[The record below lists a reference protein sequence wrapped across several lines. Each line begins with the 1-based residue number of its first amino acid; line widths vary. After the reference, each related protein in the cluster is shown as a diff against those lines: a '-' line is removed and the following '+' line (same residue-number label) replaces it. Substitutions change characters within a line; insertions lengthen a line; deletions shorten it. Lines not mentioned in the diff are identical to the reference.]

1 MLLLLL
7 QLLMMMM
14 MMMRT
19 TTIILYFQQ
28 QQSQKFTKICI
39 LQKKRFEQLQSY
51 SPCKKSFSYPTNI
64 KFCISFMFKNPSFTH
79 LLVLFLYPPI
89 LSFLFLVFFY
99 IYIVIVQKTG
109 RTSFFPGICG
119 AHYRNS
125 TTKKQRNPRNP
136 TITTTNP
143 SLSYKNKL
151 KSSGRFFPFFPL
163 FFENINK
170 C

>member
-7 QLLMMMM
+7 L
-14 MMMRT
+14 MMRT

-89 LSFLFLVFFY
+89 LSFLFLIFFFY

-109 RTSFFPGICG
+109 LWCSLNVGFFSEHHFSLVFVVHIIEIQQQKNNEIHFTLICEQQQQQQKIP
-119 AHYRNS
+119 HYHI
-125 TTKKQRNPRNP
+125 K
-136 TITTTNP
+136 
-143 SLSYKNKL
+143 
-151 KSSGRFFPFFPL
+151 
-163 FFENINK
+163 IN
-170 C
+170 